1 MRCYICRGEV
11 REAVRKWMAA
21 KDRRYRDGFR
31 DLCRSCYEQQMKTE
45 GYREVHEGY
54 WAKQDIPAQIAEKE

>member
-1 MRCYICRGEV
+1 
-11 REAVRKWMAA
+11 MAA